1 MKLQELISEC
11 RSRLDDKAAPF
22 LWSRDELVRWI
33 NEAVDEAAVRARLIY
48 DETSALT
55 RIGVVANRATYPLD
69 NKIFM
74 VDRVILGSTG
84 NELCRTSQPDMDDS
98 VSRWRTIVGTP
109 QWFIDEQSYLR
120 LYPMSPVAD
129 TVQLAVWRTSLC
141 PLKADDDEPE
151 IAPRH
156 HMNLIEWVRFRA
168 YSKQDADTQDDQK
181 AAEGLSLFTQA
192 FGERPDANVQRK
204 HRIKRVTVSRAQW

>member
-1 MKLQELISEC
+1 MKLKELISEC

-22 LWSRDELVRWI
+22 LWSGDELTRWI
-33 NEAVDEAAVRARLIY
+33 NEAVDEAALRARLIY
-48 DETSALT
+48 DETSPLT
-55 RIGVVANRATYPLD
+55 RIQVAANRATYPLD

-84 NELCRTSQPDMDDS
+84 NELCRTNQPDLDDS
-98 VSRWRTIVGTP
+98 VCHWRTIVGTP

-120 LYPMSPVAD
+120 LYPMSAVAD
-129 TVQLAVWRTSLC
+129 TVQLAVWRTSDC
-141 PLKADDDEPE
+141 PLKADEDVPE
-151 IAPRH
+151 IPPRH

-168 YSKQDADTQDDQK
+168 YSKQDADTKDDQK

-204 HRIKRVTVSRAQW
+204 HRVKRATVVRARW